1 MGEAQWRGRAPA
13 ILSDDECGA
22 GALSVVLPDALA
34 LDLHRLCGGVE
45 YRPISSLLARSW
57 LPRSPSNPERPDA
70 VSLGL
75 GQASKLL
82 HKRPKVTSYA
92 ASAHA

>member
-1 MGEAQWRGRAPA
+1 MRHGYYLGRAA
-13 ILSDDECGA
+13 LFGYCLGRATLQLAYHLGA
-22 GALSVVLPDALA
+22 RLRFDFFGVLPDALA

-75 GQASKLL
+75 G
-82 HKRPKVTSYA
+82 
-92 ASAHA
+92 